1 MINKDNILKHNKLH
15 ENIKQFKKFIS
26 GFSMSMFVIGI
37 LSGTICLIYAVLNY
51 IDKTSSSSGEFGIKL
66 LLFLGFLISIGFG
79 ISNLDVKGG
88 K

>member
-1 MINKDNILKHNKLH
+1 MLNKDNILKYNKLNR
-15 ENIKQFKKFIS
+15 NIKQFKKFIS
-26 GFSMSMFVIGI
+26 GFSKSMFAMGVISAA
-37 LSGTICLIYAVLNY
+37 LLLIYQILNY

-79 ISNLDVKGG
+79 ISNIDVKGG